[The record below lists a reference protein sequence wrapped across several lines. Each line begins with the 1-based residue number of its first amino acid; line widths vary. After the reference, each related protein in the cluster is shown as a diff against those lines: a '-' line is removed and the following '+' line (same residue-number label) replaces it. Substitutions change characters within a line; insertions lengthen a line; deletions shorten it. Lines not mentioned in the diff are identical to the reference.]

1 MAGCPPIDPYRQP
14 SADELANSLLRRL
27 IPTVDAARAVG
38 VRLGLRQYEVRIIRT
53 QWTGE
58 FRGEGEE
65 FLVDERPLT
74 PTPLVMGLDSV
85 NRVFESVGAIE
96 EGNVMVSEISGR
108 YTEDYLTGYGQN
120 GEPPGPNEQVFYE
133 IRYPSVDGDGVRR
146 RFTLRGTPS
155 YFADKFEWRLRLE
168 KAIEDRSADR
178 YA

>member
-74 PTPLVMGLDSV
+74 PTPLVMGLDTV

-96 EGNVMVSEISGR
+96 EGQGRAAPAWLVTLTDQLKGQMVREPAKEELPRDINVQIIVE
-108 YTEDYLTGYGQN
+108 
-120 GEPPGPNEQVFYE
+120 FYS
-133 IRYPSVDGDGVRR
+133 R
-146 RFTLRGTPS
+146 
-155 YFADKFEWRLRLE
+155 
-168 KAIEDRSADR
+168 
-178 YA
+178 